1 MTGTERYL
9 AFIIERSHITAV
21 EIAHSS
27 KGKTL
32 TAAGSFDSEIDFDS
46 PEVFSEVGMAAREK
60 IFAKEIQAFI
70 KRIASGAHFFSFG
83 LNTKMAMLQQIPVEA
98 SLTDEEF
105 DQHLQWELQNY
116 FSDVNPEQYIIQPYA
131 LVGDDGLPGS
141 NAMIISI
148 KKSFVNFLKNVC
160 KELHGSMH
168 ILDIDQ
174 FCAESALLYNYPH
187 LTGKRTVVIGMD
199 EETLDASLLVN
210 GKNSDIRTISWS
222 GRDLS
227 VIDKYAR
234 EHKADVIFL
243 HGKIATPKLAE
254 RLVQISPI
262 EVELADPFKKI
273 SLPNSIKN
281 IDEIKLRRQEY
292 TAAIGL
298 AVRNEE

>member
-1 MTGTERYL
+1 
-9 AFIIERSHITAV
+9 
-21 EIAHSS
+21 
-27 KGKTL
+27 
-32 TAAGSFDSEIDFDS
+32 
-46 PEVFSEVGMAAREK
+46 
-60 IFAKEIQAFI
+60 
-70 KRIASGAHFFSFG
+70 
-83 LNTKMAMLQQIPVEA
+83 
-98 SLTDEEF
+98 
-105 DQHLQWELQNY
+105 
-116 FSDVNPEQYIIQPYA
+116 
-131 LVGDDGLPGS
+131 
-141 NAMIISI
+141 
-148 KKSFVNFLKNVC
+148 
-160 KELHGSMH
+160 
-168 ILDIDQ
+168 
-174 FCAESALLYNYPH
+174 
-187 LTGKRTVVIGMD
+187 MD

-273 SLPNSIKN
+273 SIPNSIKN